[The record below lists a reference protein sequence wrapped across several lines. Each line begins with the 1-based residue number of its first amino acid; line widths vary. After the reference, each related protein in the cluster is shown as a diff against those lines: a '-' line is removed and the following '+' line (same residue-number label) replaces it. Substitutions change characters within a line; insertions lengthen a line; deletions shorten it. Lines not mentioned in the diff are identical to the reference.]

1 MDRTSPQ
8 TTASTC
14 YLLSTATDI
23 VIINKLTS
31 TVPPFWYRL
40 TWVVPD
46 KGPLNGCVC
55 VCVSLLQCW
64 GDGVVFCLEQGA
76 DCLHMVQLMPL
87 PSQNPSPL
95 ASYKSRLFIP
105 SWYWLTQIF
114 LEKRLLNGCSSVLPT
129 SVLTLLAGYESP
141 EITADCNSL
150 IPCAIQTH
158 LLH

>member
-1 MDRTSPQ
+1 MLPAFNSNRHCYHQQINIYCPSFLVPAHLSSPRQ
-8 TTASTC
+8 RA
-14 YLLSTATDI
+14 I
-23 VIINKLTS
+23 KRV
-31 TVPPFWYRL
+31 
-40 TWVVPD
+40 
-46 KGPLNGCVC
+46 CVC